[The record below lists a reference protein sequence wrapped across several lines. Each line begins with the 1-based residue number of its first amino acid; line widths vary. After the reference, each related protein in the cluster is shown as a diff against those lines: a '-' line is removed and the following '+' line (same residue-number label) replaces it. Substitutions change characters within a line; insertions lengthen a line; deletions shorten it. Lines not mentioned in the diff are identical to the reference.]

1 MDILEE
7 KNQNHDHPGFFN
19 VFIDCHARYLVV
31 DLSRGLYKRWT
42 AKDRSCAGT
51 RPDWN
56 FEVTT
61 SWLSQKQW
69 QLTFQYR
76 IFKSL
81 FIHFFRT
88 IFSYFVTM
96 HIGKSYKLSEFLVWT
111 RRDIYRLVVIGV
123 GAVVLYQI
131 VGLTWVAIPWTVVAL
146 LGTATA
152 FIVGFKNTQT
162 YNRTWEARQIWGEI
176 VNNSRSWGIV
186 SRDFLSNP
194 TKSKLL
200 IYRHLAW
207 LTVMRFQMRE
217 KRAWENVRKRYNV
230 EYQKYYRIP
239 ENDTSL
245 EAELSKY
252 LSPEEL
258 TYILSTKSKAT
269 QIMALQSKTLKELYT
284 TQEIVVLQLV
294 EMQRTIKEFYTQ
306 QGRSE
311 RIKNFPYPRQF
322 ATINAMFV
330 KLFSFLLPFGMLRE
344 FDKLNENVAGLMKG
358 NMIWWVIPFSVL
370 ISWVYTSL
378 EQVGESTENPFEGT
392 ANDVPI
398 SQLCRMIEIDLRE
411 MLGETD
417 LPPPLEPKHDIIL

>member
-1 MDILEE
+1 
-7 KNQNHDHPGFFN
+7 
-19 VFIDCHARYLVV
+19 
-31 DLSRGLYKRWT
+31 
-42 AKDRSCAGT
+42 
-51 RPDWN
+51 
-56 FEVTT
+56 
-61 SWLSQKQW
+61 
-69 QLTFQYR
+69 
-76 IFKSL
+76 
-81 FIHFFRT
+81 
-88 IFSYFVTM
+88 M
-96 HIGKSYKLSEFLVWT
+96 HTGKSYKLFEFLFWT

-123 GAVVLYQI
+123 GAVVLYQV
-131 VGLTWVAIPWTVVAL
+131 VGWTWLAVPWTVVAL

-176 VNNSRSWGIV
+176 VNNSRSWGIIA
-186 SRDFLSNP
+186 RDFLSHP
-194 TKSKLL
+194 EKSKLL

-207 LTVMRFQMRE
+207 LTVMRFHMRE

-239 ENDTSL
+239 ENETSL

-269 QIMALQSKTLKELYT
+269 QIMALQSKTLKELYAN
-284 TQEIVVLQLV
+284 QEIVVLQLV
-294 EMQRTIKEFYTQ
+294 EMQRTLKEFYTQ

-322 ATINAMFV
+322 ATINSMFI
-330 KLFSFLLPFGMLRE
+330 KLFTFLLPFGMLRE
-344 FDKLNENVAGLMKG
+344 FEKLNESVEGLMKG
-358 NMIWWVIPFSVL
+358 NMIWLVIPFSVL

-378 EQVGESTENPFEGT
+378 EQVGESTENPFEGN

-398 SQLCRMIEIDLRE
+398 SQLCRMIEIDLLE
-411 MLGETD
+411 MLGETV
-417 LPPPLEPKHDIIL
+417 LPPPLEPKNNVIL